1 MLGVVSEHRPGALR
15 CPYLHVSPPSPI
27 ETLKVYL
34 NLHAG
39 SKPIIQFIKMTQGS
53 KYSGKKVV
61 VFFYREMPR
70 NVTGDESKGLISNLL
85 KIFQD
90 RSRFEI
96 VNGVNELSK
105 LG

>member
-1 MLGVVSEHRPGALR
+1 VR
-15 CPYLHVSPPSPI
+15 
-27 ETLKVYL
+27 
-34 NLHAG
+34 
-39 SKPIIQFIKMTQGS
+39 SKPIIQLIKMTQDS

>member
-15 CPYLHVSPPSPI
+15 CPYPHVSPQLK
-27 ETLKVYL
+27 TLKAYL
-34 NLHAG
+34 SLHVR
-39 SKPIIQFIKMTQGS
+39 SKPIIQLIKMTQDS

>member
-1 MLGVVSEHRPGALR
+1 
-15 CPYLHVSPPSPI
+15 
-27 ETLKVYL
+27 
-34 NLHAG
+34 
-39 SKPIIQFIKMTQGS
+39 MTQGS

-96 VNGVNELSK
+96 VNGVMSFRSSVNVSAPSGCRYLQNPRLLAYKNEWLSAR
-105 LG
+105 